1 MRLSRVAVCL
11 LCLSLVTVA
20 PSPGTSRLAAQT
32 IAFETASV
40 KANRSG
46 VDDMSAG
53 RRGSRYTAVNAPLK
67 FLIFSALGIGF
78 EPSRLIGGPV
88 WIENE
93 RFDIVAAIPEGAR
106 PADLPR
112 MLRTLLEQRFHLLVH
127 TEMREVP
134 IYVLRL
140 ARTDGKLGPRLT
152 PSTLDCSALL
162 AGGGSSAPLAPQAD
176 GRPTCR
182 VSAGG
187 RSFRGGGSSIAVLAD
202 ILPQQVGRPV
212 QNRTGLTGLFDF
224 DLDFS
229 AEGRDLRATAVNA
242 DTPSIFTALQE
253 QLGLRLESARAP
265 LEVFIIDRVERPTDD

>member
-1 MRLSRVAVCL
+1 MRFPAAICL
-11 LCLSLVTVA
+11 LCLPLVTLVTA
-20 PSPGTSRLAAQT
+20 PATSRLAAQT
-32 IAFETASV
+32 VSFETASV

-46 VDDMSAG
+46 VDDMSVG

-67 FLIFSALGIGF
+67 FLIFSALNISF
-78 EPSRLIGGPV
+78 EPSRLIGGPD

-93 RFDIVAAIPEGAR
+93 RFDIVAAIPAGAQ

-112 MLRTLLEQRFHLLVH
+112 MIRTLLEQRFQLVVH
-127 TEMREVP
+127 AETRELP
-134 IYVLRL
+134 IYALRL

-152 PSTLDCSALL
+152 MSTLDCAALL
-162 AGGGSSAPLAPQAD
+162 AGRGSAAPLPPQAD

-182 VSAGG
+182 VSTSG
-187 RSFRGGGSSIAVLAD
+187 RSFRGGGSSIAVLAG

-212 QNRTGLTGLFDF
+212 HDHTGLTGLFDF
-224 DLDFS
+224 DLEFS
-229 AEGRDLRATAVNA
+229 AEGRDPAATPVGG

-265 LEVFIIDRVERPTDD
+265 LDVFVIDRVERPTDD

>member
-1 MRLSRVAVCL
+1 MRLSHAAVCL
-11 LCLSLVTVA
+11 LSLPLVTLVTA
-20 PSPGTSRLAAQT
+20 HGTSRLAAQPVS
-32 IAFETASV
+32 FETASV

-67 FLIFSALGIGF
+67 FLIVSALGISF
-78 EPSRLIGGPV
+78 ESSRLIGGPD
-88 WIENE
+88 WIEKD
-93 RFDIVAAIPEGAR
+93 RFDIVAAIPAGAQS
-106 PADLPR
+106 ADLPR

-134 IYVLRL
+134 IYALRL
-140 ARTDGKLGPRLT
+140 ARTDGNLGPRLT
-152 PSTLDCSALL
+152 RSPLDCAALL
-162 AGGGSSAPLAPQAD
+162 AGRDGAAPLPPQAD

-182 VSAGG
+182 VSASG
-187 RSFRGGGSSIAVLAD
+187 RSFRGGGSSIGVLAA

-212 QNRTGLTGLFDF
+212 EDRTGLSGLFDY
-224 DLDFS
+224 DLEFS
-229 AEGRDLRATAVNA
+229 AEGRDLGAIPVGG

-265 LEVFIIDRVERPTDD
+265 LDVLRHRPGRASN